1 MKLGFTN
8 FLQVTL
14 AYSTLKNSRL
24 KLQTKINRE
33 NAMRAYS
40 VPGSVLRAS
49 HAFTITREQS
59 SQADKSGSSGSL
71 TLTTGT
77 GAKFLS
83 IMTCGPKQLTRSIKF
98 IQNTWKSFQLSPSIQ
113 IFMFSDFIC
122 ICSSTKHQASMR
134 AEIISHTALLYP
146 QT

>member
-8 FLQVTL
+8 FLGVTL
-14 AYSTLKNSRL
+14 AHSTLKNSRL
-24 KLQTKINRE
+24 KLPSKINSRE

-49 HAFTITREQS
+49 QAFTITTEQS

-83 IMTCGPKQLTRSIKF
+83 TMTCGPK
-98 IQNTWKSFQLSPSIQ
+98 
-113 IFMFSDFIC
+113 
-122 ICSSTKHQASMR
+122 
-134 AEIISHTALLYP
+134 
-146 QT
+146 